1 MMMKM
6 LLAQFA
12 PFLSFFITTQDLNS
26 HTVIIFSG
34 AALPRSKCLDIRDP
48 VDRLTNGT
56 IAQMLVDF
64 DYTTTATDAVFT

>member
-1 MMMKM
+1 MKT

-12 PFLSFFITTQDLNS
+12 PFLSFLITTQDLNS

-34 AALPRSKCLDIRDP
+34 AAPPGSKCLDIRDP

-56 IAQMLVDF
+56 VAQMLVDF
-64 DYTTTATDAVFT
+64 DYTMIATDVVFT